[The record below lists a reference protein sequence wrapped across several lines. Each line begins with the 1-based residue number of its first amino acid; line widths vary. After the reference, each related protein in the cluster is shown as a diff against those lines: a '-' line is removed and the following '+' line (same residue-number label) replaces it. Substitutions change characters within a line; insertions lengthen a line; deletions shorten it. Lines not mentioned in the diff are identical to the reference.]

1 MTNYISQEGLDKL
14 KEELD
19 ELKKKRY
26 EISKRIEEAKSL
38 GDLSENHEYHEAR
51 EAQSFNE
58 GRLKELEEAIRDAEI
73 ITDQKTKSDIVDL
86 GSKITVKNGGQEKHF
101 IVVGSQEAD
110 PASGKISNES
120 PIGRAFLGKK
130 AGEKVEV
137 ETPGGKTEYK
147 IISVG

>member
-26 EISKRIEEAKSL
+26 EISRRIEEAKSL

-58 GRLKELEEAIRDAEI
+58 GRLRELEEKIRDAEI
-73 ITDQKTKSDIVDL
+73 IDDQKSKGGVVDL
-86 GSKITVKNGGQEKHF
+86 GSKITVKNGGQEKKF
-101 IVVGSQEAD
+101 TVVSSQEDD
-110 PASGKISNES
+110 PASGKI
-120 PIGRAFLGKK
+120 
-130 AGEKVEV
+130 
-137 ETPGGKTEYK
+137 
-147 IISVG
+147 